1 MNIYIYGNSGFK
13 KEIHST
19 LDHANIK
26 FKLDDNSIIKDINT
40 LEELQDTIK
49 NNPNDIYLIDDEKII
64 KKNSKIKFL
73 NPKDGIEE
81 SFLLDHG
88 IPDVSVDSLSDI
100 PKYIIKKH
108 DELLNE
114 KEDIQNSIIDIVD
127 EAYENDKDSEEDESF
142 ELDEELSMLLAKE
155 DDSQDEK
162 IDVDNNK
169 EIDINLDELD
179 DILGDD
185 DLDSEN
191 LLDDEELSK
200 IMSFDED
207 VGLDN
212 IDSDYDSEENL
223 NIENEDG
230 DIEEFSEDFNSE
242 DLLNFD
248 TIEETDEVDEKT
260 EDKLENI
267 ESLQGEKMG
276 DEFSELDAL
285 SENDILDALGELD
298 TQDIE
303 TSLLEEKSVSK
314 QKNSVE
320 INSNSVNE
328 LSTLISQLLQNK
340 TLEITIKIKD

>member
-1 MNIYIYGNSGFK
+1 
-13 KEIHST
+13 
-19 LDHANIK
+19 
-26 FKLDDNSIIKDINT
+26 
-40 LEELQDTIK
+40 
-49 NNPNDIYLIDDEKII
+49 
-64 KKNSKIKFL
+64 
-73 NPKDGIEE
+73 
-81 SFLLDHG
+81 
-88 IPDVSVDSLSDI
+88 
-100 PKYIIKKH
+100 
-108 DELLNE
+108 
-114 KEDIQNSIIDIVD
+114 
-127 EAYENDKDSEEDESF
+127 
-142 ELDEELSMLLAKE
+142 
-155 DDSQDEK
+155 
-162 IDVDNNK
+162 
-169 EIDINLDELD
+169 
-179 DILGDD
+179 
-185 DLDSEN
+185 
-191 LLDDEELSK
+191 
-200 IMSFDED
+200 MSFDED